1 MPTIDFRGPK
11 LYSPNTKS
19 TRIGPKFTP
28 RGHKVTPSRCS
39 KIYIQIHRIGFQG
52 PKMDSWMP
60 EQTLKGISINYKMRK
75 LDPLKAQT

>member
-11 LYSPNTKS
+11 LYSPNTRS
-19 TRIGPKFTP
+19 TRIGQKFIP

-39 KIYIQIHRIGFQG
+39 KIYIQIPRIGSQG
-52 PKMDSWMP
+52 SKIDSWMP